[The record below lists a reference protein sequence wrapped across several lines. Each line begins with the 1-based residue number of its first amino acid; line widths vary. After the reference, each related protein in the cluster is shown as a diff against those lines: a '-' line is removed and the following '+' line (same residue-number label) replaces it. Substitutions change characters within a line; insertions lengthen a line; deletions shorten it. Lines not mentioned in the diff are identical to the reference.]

1 MILSF
6 LIKTALMQHGITIQA
21 VKFDLAN
28 ECICIDYTQEL
39 KPGKKSIPF
48 REIEELFTNGAQ
60 KPSAGPPG
68 PARLD
73 DRPTIGP
80 DTHTP

>member
-1 MILSF
+1 MIVDF
-6 LIKTALMQHGITIQA
+6 IIKMTLMQHGIMIQA

-48 REIEELFTNGAQ
+48 REIEELFNNGAQ

-68 PARLD
+68 PPR
-73 DRPTIGP
+73 IEEQGSGGP